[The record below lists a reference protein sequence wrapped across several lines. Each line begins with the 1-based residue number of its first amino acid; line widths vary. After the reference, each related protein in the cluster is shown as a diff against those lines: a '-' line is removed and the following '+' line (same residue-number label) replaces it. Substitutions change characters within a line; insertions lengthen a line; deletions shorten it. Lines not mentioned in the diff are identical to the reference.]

1 VKRYLVRI
9 SADFIRLFKDLGVAP
24 YAVVEAE
31 SEEEAIARFRESIP
45 IVAEE
50 LILDE
55 PEPPTPKRE
64 VSSSEG

>member
-1 VKRYLVRI
+1 MKRFLVRI
-9 SADFIRLFKDLGVAP
+9 RADFIRWFRDLGGVPHAI
-24 YAVVEAE
+24 VEAE

-64 VSSSEG
+64 VA